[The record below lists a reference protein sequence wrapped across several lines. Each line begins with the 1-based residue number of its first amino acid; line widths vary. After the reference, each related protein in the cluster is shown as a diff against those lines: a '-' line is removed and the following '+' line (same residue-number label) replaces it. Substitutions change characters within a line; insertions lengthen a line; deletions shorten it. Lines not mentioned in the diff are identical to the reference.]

1 MFLAL
6 REIARSRIRF
16 ALLSGAV
23 GLLVFL
29 ITFQQA
35 LFAGLITSFVGAVEN
50 QNAPILVL
58 DDQARR
64 NVEGSFLVPEQ
75 VDAVSRVEGVAAA
88 GPIGESTFTVFVER
102 NGAVVDEDAVLFGYE
117 LGGLGEPDTLVRG
130 RLPEGPDEA
139 VASERNVDDGFG
151 LGATIE
157 IAGENGPRI
166 EVVGLGRDLQ
176 WSVAPTLFVSFD
188 TFAAAQ
194 RAVNPDAEVVLPS
207 IIGVQPEPGIDP
219 GALTTR
225 IDREVPG
232 VEALTRERAVQ
243 ENPGVQ
249 GVSNSAN
256 VILGLA
262 FLVVTLVVAFFFLIL
277 TSQNAMTTTLLRAIG
292 ARPAYLVRAL
302 ILQIV
307 VVMAAGVALGVV
319 LTLAVDAAARD
330 SVPTDLDPATLAATV
345 GAVTALAL
353 GGGLVSIRR
362 VLRVD
367 PLRATVNAG
376 RTL

>member
-1 MFLAL
+1 
-6 REIARSRIRF
+6 
-16 ALLSGAV
+16 
-23 GLLVFL
+23 
-29 ITFQQA
+29 
-35 LFAGLITSFVGAVEN
+35 
-50 QNAPILVL
+50 
-58 DDQARR
+58 
-64 NVEGSFLVPEQ
+64 
-75 VDAVSRVEGVAAA
+75 
-88 GPIGESTFTVFVER
+88 
-102 NGAVVDEDAVLFGYE
+102 
-117 LGGLGEPDTLVRG
+117 
-130 RLPEGPDEA
+130 
-139 VASERNVDDGFG
+139 
-151 LGATIE
+151 
-157 IAGENGPRI
+157 
-166 EVVGLGRDLQ
+166 
-176 WSVAPTLFVSFD
+176 
-188 TFAAAQ
+188 
-194 RAVNPDAEVVLPS
+194 VVLPS
-207 IIGVQPEPGIDP
+207 IIGVRPEPGIDP

-319 LTLAVDAAARD
+319 LTLAVEAAARD